1 MNFATRFLRRLKVKV
16 ENERLDAFVKKFVAE
31 NPHLRPYFE
40 SGEAKGVYEKAA
52 LRIWDENPEISKV
65 ELMEKTG
72 GIVADHFRKA
82 VEAKTAAG
90 ARATGGGASA

>member
-1 MNFATRFLRRLKVKV
+1 MRLKGKV
-16 ENERLDAFVKKFVAE
+16 AIITGGASGMGLATVKKFVAE

-52 LRIWDENPEISKV
+52 LRIWDESPEISKV

-82 VEAKTAAG
+82 DEAKG
-90 ARATGGGASA
+90 